1 MCDLSLGSPAW
12 GKAMPTGSP
21 SSSCYFWRWSPCSWG
36 CLQTPMMVSPLVT
49 QDSLK
54 NHAQG
59 WVLQSSSRWNCL
71 LKCLRE
77 RNFPTWPYTGNGD
90 GENTH
95 THTHFSLLKNKWRLL
110 GIIRSV
116 WLWADTCVCMQL
128 SRDLGEAQGHQKKHN
143 TFHHSVVLSFK
154 GKTLNMVKWWC

>member
-21 SSSCYFWRWSPCSWG
+21 SSSCYFWRWSPCSRG
-36 CLQTPMMVSPLVT
+36 CLQTPMMVSPLVA

-54 NHAQG
+54 IMLRAECCNQVQG
-59 WVLQSSSRWNCL
+59 ETVFWNVWE
-71 LKCLRE
+71 KE
-77 RNFPTWPYTGNGD
+77 IFPPDPILGMEMGK
-90 GENTH
+90 TH